1 MPQPHLLRLPSP
13 FARIAMPVP
22 LTDSRIV
29 ALARTACAE
38 HRPLRLIFLRGYWR
52 AADLRRVAAAAV
64 ALGLEI
70 GDIAPTEASTAKA
83 QLEHRLAA
91 LIADAP
97 LVGDGANSLAEHL
110 GGRAP
115 ERADRLRVI
124 PSRKEEP
131 APAR

>member
-1 MPQPHLLRLPSP
+1 MPAL
-13 FARIAMPVP
+13 

-29 ALARTACAE
+29 ALVRAACAE
-38 HRPLRLIFLRGYWR
+38 QRALRIIFLRGYWR

-64 ALGLEI
+64 SLGLEI
-70 GDIAPTEASTAKA
+70 DDIAPTEASTAEA
-83 QLEHRLAA
+83 LLERRLAVLLA
-91 LIADAP
+91 AAP
-97 LVGDGANSLAEHL
+97 LVGDGANSLAEHV

-131 APAR
+131 PPAT